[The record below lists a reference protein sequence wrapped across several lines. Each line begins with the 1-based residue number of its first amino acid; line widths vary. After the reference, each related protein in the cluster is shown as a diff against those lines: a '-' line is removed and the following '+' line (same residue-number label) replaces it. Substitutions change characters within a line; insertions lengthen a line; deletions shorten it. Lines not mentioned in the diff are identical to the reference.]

1 MRSRTP
7 LLHLLTIVLLA
18 YAQVTLAIAP
28 CVSNSATPASVFT
41 EMPEDC
47 PMQFNAA
54 LCLAHCQ
61 TADQSNLQS
70 QVLALP
76 ALDTIVLR
84 LPYRHDALAASGQWH
99 LRNGQR
105 CTGPPSLDL
114 LCSLNL

>member
-1 MRSRTP
+1 MPSRTP

-28 CVSNSATPASVFT
+28 CVSSSATPASAFT

-47 PMQFNAA
+47 PMQFQAA

-61 TADQSNLQS
+61 TTDQSNLQS

-76 ALDTIVLR
+76 ALDAIVLR
-84 LPYRHDALAASGQWH
+84 LPYRHDALAVSGQWH
-99 LRNGQR
+99 QHHGQR
-105 CTGPPSLDL
+105 CTGPPPLKL